1 MCLEGEIQG
10 SESCALCEKC
20 QGMYPQTACDFFL
33 ILFFYR
39 LFTMTKN
46 GSGKCTSSTMPASG
60 GTNGSPSHS
69 SHSTQVLTLLSWKYH
84 QACCSCVSIME
95 MTPLSWLKHRPSSL
109 LLRWCLSWRSLRV
122 ADQGVTWSIFRH
134 QKAWLKPGGTGG
146 GGGSRNSSGLTVY
159 YFLHLTRKAMEV
171 L

>member
-1 MCLEGEIQG
+1 MGKTSLTKWTGLPMCLEGEIQG

-33 ILFFYR
+33 ILFFHR

-46 GSGKCTSSTMPASG
+46 GSGKCTSSTVPASG

-69 SHSTQVLTLLSWKYH
+69 SHSTQLLTLLSWKYH

-122 ADQGVTWSIFRH
+122 ADRGVTMVDF
-134 QKAWLKPGGTGG
+134 L
-146 GGGSRNSSGLTVY
+146 SSKSL
-159 YFLHLTRKAMEV
+159 A
-171 L
+171 